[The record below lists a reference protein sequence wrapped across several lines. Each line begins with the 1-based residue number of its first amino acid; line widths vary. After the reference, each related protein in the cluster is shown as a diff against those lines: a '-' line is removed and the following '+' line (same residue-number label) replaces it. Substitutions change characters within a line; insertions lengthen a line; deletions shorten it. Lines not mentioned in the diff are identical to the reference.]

1 MVGKFYKRIKNGS
14 KRSKNK
20 LLKKNDVKLYEVL
33 YRSRRRRGR
42 SYQCKTLFL
51 YNINIIDKFG

>member
-1 MVGKFYKRIKNGS
+1 MGGHEFCCQGRLYKRIKNG
-14 KRSKNK
+14 

-33 YRSRRRRGR
+33 YRSRRCGR

-51 YNINIIDKFG
+51 YNIDTIDKFG